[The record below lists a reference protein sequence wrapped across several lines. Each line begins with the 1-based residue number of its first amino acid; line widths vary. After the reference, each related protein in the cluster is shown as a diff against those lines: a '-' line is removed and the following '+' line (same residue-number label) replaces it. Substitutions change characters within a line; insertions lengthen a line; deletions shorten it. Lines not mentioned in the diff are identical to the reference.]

1 MASTPVQR
9 QVTPIDPMFPIPEG
23 TDELVY
29 GDASGIDPNRQQT
42 GPVDAYTGSPIDPS
56 FIPEPDTEGQVFV
69 PTPEIVGI
77 VSQQV
82 RRAPD
87 GTNVIDV
94 VIEVSDVVGATN
106 YEFRVTKI

>member
-29 GDASGIDPNRQQT
+29 GTASGIDPARQGT
-42 GPVDAYTGSPIDPS
+42 GPVDAYTGSPIDPN
-56 FIPEPDTEGQVFV
+56 FIPQPDSGGQVYV
-69 PTPEIVGI
+69 PTPEIIGI

-82 RRAPD
+82 RRAPS
-87 GTNVIDV
+87 GENVIDV
-94 VIEVSDVVGATN
+94 VVEVSDVVGATK
-106 YEFRVTKI
+106 YEFRVTKV